1 MTEPLAQYGLAGL
14 CIIGL
19 AWFIMYLMKE
29 HKTEREEWRRLQE
42 RQNDEA
48 NRNIN
53 KNTDI
58 LSELTTL
65 LKNRKWNMT

>member
-29 HKTEREEWRRLQE
+29 HKTEREEWRRFQE

-65 LKNRKWNMT
+65 LKNRK